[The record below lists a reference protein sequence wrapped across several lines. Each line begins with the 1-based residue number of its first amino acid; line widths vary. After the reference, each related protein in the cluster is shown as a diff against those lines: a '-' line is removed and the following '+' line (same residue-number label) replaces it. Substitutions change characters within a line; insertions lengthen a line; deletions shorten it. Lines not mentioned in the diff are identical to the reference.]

1 MGVVRLLDNARSLGF
16 EIQGVMFKKILIANR
31 GEIALRIIR
40 TCKEM
45 GIKTVAVYSKAD
57 EESLHVR
64 FADEAVCIGPAPSNE
79 SYLKIPN
86 IIAAAEITNADA
98 IHPGYGFL
106 SENAKFSKICAEHK
120 IKFIGASDGQIE
132 KMGDK
137 ATAKETMRKAGVPTV
152 PGSEGLL
159 KDVAH
164 AKKEAKEMG
173 YPVMIKATAG
183 GGGKG
188 MRAIWSEDE
197 MEKNFESAV
206 KEATASFGNGGMY
219 MEKLIEEPRHIEI
232 QVVGDQYGKA
242 CHLSERDCSVQ
253 RRHQKLTE
261 ETPSPF
267 MTDSLRD
274 DMGKAAVKAAEF
286 IKYEGAGTV
295 EFLVDKHR
303 NFYFMEMNTRIQV
316 EHPITEQVVDYDLI
330 REQILV
336 AGGVPISGKNYL
348 PKLHSIEC
356 RINAEDPYNDFR
368 PSPGRITTL
377 HTPGGHGVRLDT
389 HVYSGYIIPPNYDSM
404 IAKLITTAQ
413 TREEAIN
420 KMRRALDE
428 FVIEGIKTTI
438 PFHRQLMDHPDYL
451 AGNYTTKFMEDFEM
465 DPKYQY

>member
-1 MGVVRLLDNARSLGF
+1 
-16 EIQGVMFKKILIANR
+16 MFKKVLIANR

-64 FADEAVCIGPAPSNE
+64 FADEAVCIGPPPSSE

-106 SENAKFSKICAEHK
+106 SENSKFSKICAEHD
-120 IKFIGASDGQIE
+120 IKFIGASGDQID

-137 ATAKETMRKAGVPTV
+137 ATAKETMKKAGVPTV
-152 PGSEGLL
+152 PGSQGLL
-159 KDVAH
+159 KDVDH
-164 AKKEAKEMG
+164 AKKEAKKMG

-188 MRAIWSEDE
+188 MRAIWAEDQ
-197 MEKNFESAV
+197 MEKNFNSAV
-206 KEATASFGNGGMY
+206 NEATAAFGNGGMY

-267 MTDSLRD
+267 MTDKLRE
-274 DMGKAAVKAAEF
+274 DMGKAAVKAAEY
-286 IKYEGAGTV
+286 IKYEGAGTI

-336 AGGVPISGKNYL
+336 AGGVPISGKNYF

-368 PSPGRITTL
+368 PSPGKITTL

-389 HVYSGYIIPPNYDSM
+389 HVYSGYMIPPNYDSM

-428 FVIEGIKTTI
+428 FVIEGVKTTI

-465 DPKYQY
+465 DPKYKDEH

>member
-1 MGVVRLLDNARSLGF
+1 
-16 EIQGVMFKKILIANR
+16 MFKKILIANR
-31 GEIALRIIR
+31 GEIALRVIR

-64 FADEAVCIGPAPSNE
+64 FADEAVCIGPAASSE

-106 SENAKFSKICAEHK
+106 SENSKFSRICAEHD
-120 IKFIGASDGQIE
+120 IKFIGASGDQID

-137 ATAKETMRKAGVPTV
+137 ATAKATMKEAGVPCV

-159 KDVAH
+159 KDVAD
-164 AKKEAKEMG
+164 AKKIAKKMG

-188 MRAIWSEDE
+188 MRAVWKEEQMEDLYD
-197 MEKNFESAV
+197 SAV
-206 KEATASFGNGGMY
+206 QEASAAFGNGAMY

-232 QVVGDQYGKA
+232 QIVGDQYGKA
-242 CHLSERDCSVQ
+242 CHLSERDCSIQ

-267 MTDSLRD
+267 MTDKLREA
-274 DMGKAAVKAAEF
+274 MGDAAVKAAEY
-286 IKYEGAGTV
+286 IKYEGAGTI

-303 NFYFMEMNTRIQV
+303 KFYFMEMNTRIQV
-316 EHPITEQVVDYDLI
+316 EHPITEQVIDYDLI

-336 AGGVPISGKNYL
+336 AAGVPISGKNYI

-356 RINAEDPYNDFR
+356 RINAEDPYNNFR
-368 PSPGRITTL
+368 PSPGKITTL
-377 HTPGGHGVRLDT
+377 HIPGGHGVRMDT
-389 HVYSGYIIPPNYDSM
+389 HVYSGYTIPPNYDSM

-420 KMRRALDE
+420 KMKRALDE

-451 AGNYTTKFMEDFEM
+451 AGNYTTAFMNDFVMEPE
-465 DPKYQY
+465 PKE

>member
-1 MGVVRLLDNARSLGF
+1 MN
-16 EIQGVMFKKILIANR
+16 KILIANR
-31 GEIALRIIR
+31 GEIALRVIR
-40 TCKEM
+40 TCREM
-45 GIKTVAVYSKAD
+45 GIKSVAVYSTAD
-57 EESLHVR
+57 AESLHVR

-106 SENAKFSKICAEHK
+106 SENAKFSKLCEEHN
-120 IKFIGASDGQIE
+120 IKFIGASEDMINR
-132 KMGDK
+132 MGDK
-137 ATAKETMRKAGVPTV
+137 AMAKTTMIEAGVPCV
-152 PGSEGLL
+152 PGSEGIIPDFKTCIKVA
-159 KDVAH
+159 KDT
-164 AKKEAKEMG
+164 G
-173 YPVMIKATAG
+173 YPVMLKASAG

-188 MRAIWSEDE
+188 MRAVWNEEDLE
-197 MEKNFESAV
+197 NAWKSARAESKA
-206 KEATASFGNGGMY
+206 AFGNDDMY

-232 QVVGDQYGKA
+232 QIIGDSKGNA
-242 CHLSERDCSVQ
+242 CHLSERDCSIQ

-267 MTDSLRD
+267 MTDKLREE
-274 DMGKAAVKAAEF
+274 MGLAAVRAAEY

-316 EHPITEQVVDYDLI
+316 EHPITEQVIIDFDLI
-330 REQILV
+330 REQIKV
-336 AGGVPISGKNYL
+336 ASGIPIMGVNYF

-356 RINAEDPYNDFR
+356 RINAEDPFNDFR
-368 PSPGRITTL
+368 PHPGKITEL
-377 HTPGGHGVRLDT
+377 HSPGGHGVRLDT
-389 HVYSGYIIPPNYDSM
+389 HVYAGYTIPPNYDSM

-413 TREEAIN
+413 TREEAIS

-438 PFHRQLMDHPDYL
+438 PFHRQLMDHPDFIE
-451 AGNYTTKFMEDFEM
+451 GNFTTAFMDSFEM
-465 DPKYQY
+465 SEIEEEE